1 MAFIE
6 EADYKVKIREARL
19 MQVIEEDPDLLDV
32 AEETAIQVV
41 RDALHSRYDVA
52 AIFATTAGSRP
63 KQVVRWVM
71 CLAIYYLYERI
82 PDKLT
87 PERVVKNYND
97 TLTTL
102 NDISDGKLSTELP
115 RLANADSTNP
125 TKFRWGSQPART
137 H

>member
-6 EADYKVKIREARL
+6 EADYKLKIREARL
-19 MQVIEEDPDLLDV
+19 MQVIEEDPDLLDT

-52 AIFATTAGSRP
+52 AIFATTGSGRP

-71 CLAIYYLYERI
+71 CLALYYLYERI
-82 PDKLT
+82 PDKLV
-87 PERVVKNYND
+87 PERVVKNYDD
-97 TLTTL
+97 TLATL

-115 RLANADSTNP
+115 RLVGADGANP
-125 TKFRWGSQPART
+125 TKFRWGSMTART